1 MNNMTI
7 YEKLNLINN
16 NTNLIKQILVE
27 HGFLIADEATLE
39 NLPPMILELI
49 SQIDYYNEKLIVL
62 TQRIEEVV
70 EEQEQVVIDEEE
82 VYYDPDNEN
91 LII

>member
-27 HGFLIADEATLE
+27 HGFLTADEATLE

-82 VYYDPDNEN
+82 VYYDPGNEN